1 MSALDML
8 RGAGIVLFIV
18 VLAGVI
24 AYVGD
29 RIGHQVG
36 RKRLTLFNI
45 RPRYTSTIVAVA
57 TGMIIA
63 LVVTLGAIFA
73 FNEVKIAFF
82 RLNQINA
89 EITRAQAEAREL
101 RHKVTTSRVI
111 VTTDQ
116 LMSPLIGHIPVN
128 TAPDRR
134 LEMLRQYYEQVIANI
149 NGTYV
154 PQGLKPFKPPAQLNT
169 VLRSFADSAE
179 VQAAN
184 SQWPIAMITVSDRNL
199 YINDEIHFQF
209 KFLKDARIFPERFLI
224 ASETIPAS
232 RNVNIQVALAELESA
247 AASVAVRN
255 GLPQYFVGNIE
266 PVQTYPDLV
275 QMQQM
280 VSSGKGTYMLTAY
293 SATNVYASTGGVP
306 IVVFLQRRAP

>member
-1 MSALDML
+1 MSALDIL
-8 RGAGIVLFIV
+8 RGTGIVLFIV

-24 AYVGD
+24 AYAGD

-89 EITRAQAEAREL
+89 EITRAQARAREL
-101 RHKVTTSRVI
+101 ERRVYSARVV

-116 LMSPLIGHIPVN
+116 LMSPLIGHIAVN
-128 TAPDRR
+128 TPPERR
-134 LEMLRQYYEQVIANI
+134 LDMLRQYYQQVIANV
-149 NGTYV
+149 NATYV
-154 PQGLKPFKPPAQLNT
+154 PQGLKAFKPPAQVDK
-169 VLRSFADSAE
+169 VLRSFADSTE

-199 YINDEIHFQF
+199 YLNDEIHFQF
-209 KFLKDARIFPERFLI
+209 KFLKDARIFPARALI

-247 AASVAVRN
+247 VASVAVRA
-255 GLPQYFVGNIE
+255 GLPQYFFNNIE
-266 PVQTYPDLV
+266 PVQTYPDLA

-280 VSSGKGTYMLTAY
+280 VSSGSGTYVLTAFA
-293 SATNVYASTGGVP
+293 ATNVFASTGGVP